1 MASSSAT
8 KATKTCGDVPFIT
21 YENGDGLMEQGVT
34 ALLEHIASTVLPA
47 LGQPK
52 MEIRFRNVSIC
63 ADIVVKDKT
72 NLKTEPPTLV
82 NVTKT
87 SLAKMAAKT
96 HIVKKNILRNVSGV
110 LKPGTMTL
118 VLGQP
123 GSGKSSLLKVLSGRF
138 PTSKRVRVDGQV
150 TYNGTPQQELQTRLP
165 QFETLEFANAC
176 TGGKLSNKEEK
187 LYSHGS
193 PEQNQAALDVL
204 RATYKHYP
212 DVIIRQLGLENCQNT
227 ILGNTMLRGVSGCE
241 RKRVTTGEMMFGNK
255 FVLLMDEI
263 STGLDSAATFDI
275 ISTQRSLTKTLNK
288 TVAISLLQPSPEVFA
303 LFDDVILMNDGYV
316 VYHGPRSE
324 ALYYFESLGFE
335 RPVNRD
341 VADFL
346 LDLGTN
352 KQQQYEVGPCPSSAS
367 EFADAF
373 KKSCIRDHMMSE
385 LNSALDPSLIADN
398 KKFMDP
404 RLEFNQS
411 FWDGTMTLIRRQMT
425 ITLRNTA
432 LLKSRFLMS
441 VVLGLLNASTFY
453 QFDETDAQVVIG
465 IIYVAFNFV
474 TLGQSAQVP
483 SFMAIRD
490 VFNKQRGANFFR
502 TSSFVLATSVS
513 QIPLAV
519 IETLTFG
526 SIIYWMCGF
535 VATAGGFIFFELVI
549 FLTSMMFAAWFFFL
563 AVVSPDMNVASLITM
578 FSLFFFTLF
587 VVSWSPRGTFPTTYW
602 FSPQAWG
609 IRAAAVN
616 QYTNSRFNV
625 CVYGDIDYCETYG
638 MTMSEYSLRSFDVP
652 TQRFWLWLGI
662 AYLVGMCVVFMVI
675 AWAILE
681 HRRTE
686 EPVNTSFRVENVEE
700 PPTFPADYALT
711 NTPRAAGPKTTPI
724 SEIPIP
730 MTQAGDKSCIPVTLA
745 FKDLWYS
752 VPDAA
757 NSKSSIDLLKGVS
770 GFALP
775 GTITALMGSSGA
787 GKTTLMDAIARRKTG
802 GQIRGD
808 ILLNGHPA
816 TELAIRRATGYC
828 EQMDIH
834 SDASTFREALTFS
847 AFLRQDADVPD
858 SHKYDSVNE
867 CLDLLDLHPIADQII
882 RGSSTEQMKRLTIG
896 VELAA
901 QPSVLFLDEP
911 TSGLDARS
919 AKLIMDGVR
928 KVANTGRTIVCTI
941 HQPSAVVFSVFDSLL
956 LLKRGGEMV
965 FFGDLGEEAS
975 NLVTYFESIDGVSK
989 LEKEYNPATW
999 MLEASEQW
1007 RQLEVN
1013 LDRVGITCPSPALP
1027 ALTFKRKRAA
1037 SNWTQA
1043 VVVTKRWFDLHWR
1056 TPSYNLTRVVI
1067 SLILALALGI
1077 TYIGSEY
1084 RSYQGVNSGLG
1095 MVYMGAVNITFISF
1109 NGVLPI
1115 TSKERTAFYRERA
1128 SQTYNAFWYFIG
1140 STLVE
1145 IPYCFGISLLFMAI
1159 FYPMVG
1165 FTGVAD
1171 FFTSWFNLS
1180 LIVTLMAYFGQFLIY
1195 LLPSMDVG
1203 SVFMV
1208 LINTICILFTG
1219 FNPPSVS
1226 IPNGYKWL
1234 HDITPH
1240 KYAFASLTAIVF
1252 GDCPADG
1259 DGSERGCQ
1267 QMTGTPPNLPDSI
1280 TLKEYMETNFL
1291 VKRSEIWQNCGILVA
1306 WICVLRFLTL
1316 LALRYVNHQTR

>member
-1 MASSSAT
+1 
-8 KATKTCGDVPFIT
+8 
-21 YENGDGLMEQGVT
+21 MEV
-34 ALLEHIASTVLPA
+34 
-47 LGQPK
+47 
-52 MEIRFRNVSIC
+52 RFHKVSISV
-63 ADIVVKDKT
+63 DIVVKDET
-72 NLKTEPPTLV
+72 NLKTELPTLV

-87 SLAKMAAKT
+87 SLAKVVAKT
-96 HIVKKNILRNVSGV
+96 HIVKKDILRNVSGV
-110 LKPGTMTL
+110 LKTGTMTL

-123 GSGKSSLLKVLSGRF
+123 GSGKSTLLKVLGGRF
-138 PTSKRVRVDGQV
+138 PTGKHVQVDGHV
-150 TYNGTPQQELQTRLP
+150 TYNGTPQEALRTRLP
-165 QFETLEFANAC
+165 QFVSFVDQHDKHFPTLTVKETLEFANAC
-176 TGGKLSNKEEK
+176 TGGKLSKREEK
-187 LYSHGS
+187 LYSHGT
-193 PEQNQAALDVL
+193 PEQNQAALDLL
-204 RATYKHYP
+204 RATYKHHP
-212 DVIIRQLGLENCQNT
+212 DVVIRQLGLESCQNT
-227 ILGNTMLRGVSGCE
+227 ILGNAMLRGVSGGE

-255 FVLLMDEI
+255 FMLLMDEI

-275 ISTQRSLTKTLNK
+275 ISAQRSLAKTLNK
-288 TVAISLLQPSPEVFA
+288 TVVISLLQPSPEVFG
-303 LFDDVILMNDGYV
+303 LFDDVILLNDGYV
-316 VYHGPRSE
+316 MYHGPGSM
-324 ALYYFESLGFE
+324 ALGHFENLGFKCAA
-335 RPVNRD
+335 NRD

-352 KQQQYEVGPCPSSAS
+352 KQQQYEV
-367 EFADAF
+367 
-373 KKSCIRDHMMSE
+373 
-385 LNSALDPSLIADN
+385 
-398 KKFMDP
+398 
-404 RLEFNQS
+404 
-411 FWDGTMTLIRRQMT
+411 
-425 ITLRNTA
+425 
-432 LLKSRFLMS
+432 
-441 VVLGLLNASTFY
+441 
-453 QFDETDAQVVIG
+453 VIG
-465 IIYVAFNFV
+465 IIYVAINFV

-513 QIPLAV
+513 HVPLAV
-519 IETLTFG
+519 IETLIFG

-535 VATAGGFIFFELVI
+535 VATAGGFIFFELVV

-563 AVVSPDMNVASLITM
+563 AVVSPDLNVASPITM

-587 VVSWSPRGTFPTTYW
+587 CGFVVTKGNIPDYLIWIYW
-602 FSPQAWG
+602 LSPQAWG

-616 QYTNSRFNV
+616 QYTDSRFNV
-625 CVYGDIDYCETYG
+625 CVYGDIDYCEAYG
-638 MTMSEYSLRSFDVP
+638 MTMSEYSLSTFDVP
-652 TQRFWLWLGI
+652 TGRVWMYLGVV
-662 AYLVGMCVVFMVI
+662 YLVGLYVFFMLI
-675 AWAILE
+675 AWAVLE
-681 HRRTE
+681 YWRTE
-686 EPVNTSFRVENVEE
+686 DPIIVSFEARDDIADVKTLTS
-700 PPTFPADYALT
+700 TGDYTLT
-711 NTPRAAGPKTTPI
+711 TTPRAVAR
-724 SEIPIP
+724 SADLSIPVA
-730 MTQAGDKSCIPVTLA
+730 QVRAKSVTPVTLA
-745 FKDLWYS
+745 FNDLWYS
-752 VPDAA
+752 VPDPA
-757 NSKSSIDLLKGVS
+757 NSKASIELLKGVS

-787 GKTTLMDAIARRKTG
+787 GKTTLMDVIAGRKSG

-858 SHKYDSVNE
+858 SQKYDSVNE
-867 CLDLLDLHPIADQII
+867 CLDLLNLHPIADQII

-928 KVANTGRTIVCTI
+928 KVADTGRTIVCTI
-941 HQPSAVVFSVFDSLL
+941 HQPSSVMFSAFDSLL

-965 FFGDLGEEAS
+965 FFGDLGDKAS
-975 NLVTYFESIDGVSK
+975 NLVTYFESIEGVPK
-989 LEKEYNPATW
+989 LEKDYNPATW
-999 MLEASEQW
+999 MLEVIGAGVGNDNGDRIDFVSIFMASEHW
-1007 RQLEVN
+1007 RQLEMN
-1013 LDRVGITCPSPALP
+1013 LDREGVTRQSPILP
-1027 ALTFKRKRAA
+1027 ALTFQRKRAA

-1043 VVVTKRWFDLHWR
+1043 IFLTKRWFNLYWR

-1067 SLILALALGI
+1067 SLVLALALGI
-1077 TYIGSEY
+1077 TYVGSEY

-1115 TSKERTAFYRERA
+1115 TSKERAAYYRERA
-1128 SQTYNAFWYFIG
+1128 TQTYNAFWYFMG

-1145 IPYCFGISLLFMAI
+1145 VPYCFGISLLFMAI

-1165 FTGVAD
+1165 FTGVAA
-1171 FFTSWFNLS
+1171 FFTYWFNLS

-1195 LLPSMDVG
+1195 LLPSIDVA

-1208 LINTICILFTG
+1208 LINTMCILFTG
-1219 FNPPSVS
+1219 FNPPAVS
-1226 IPNGYKWL
+1226 IPKGYEWL

-1259 DGSERGCQ
+1259 DDSERGCQ
-1267 QMTGTPPNLPDSI
+1267 QMTGTPPSLPDGI
-1280 TLKEYMETNFL
+1280 TLKEYLEMNFL
-1291 VKRSEIWQNCGILVA
+1291 VKHSEIGKNCGILVA
-1306 WICVLRFLTL
+1306 WICALRFLTL
-1316 LALRYVNHQTR
+1316 LALRYVNHQAR